1 MRISTDLRH
10 ETVAFSHI
18 EGVVR
23 SGVREWAESVLY
35 PYKGREM
42 RGKNAKKVFVLAFY
56 GKAPM
61 IEAKTENIGGNNEE
75 SKLGNRCD
83 RARFDGLR
91 R

>member
-1 MRISTDLRH
+1 
-10 ETVAFSHI
+10 
-18 EGVVR
+18 
-23 SGVREWAESVLY
+23 
-35 PYKGREM
+35 M

-56 GKAPM
+56 GKTPM

-83 RARFDGLR
+83 SNRFDGLR

>member
-1 MRISTDLRH
+1 M
-10 ETVAFSHI
+10 
-18 EGVVR
+18 
-23 SGVREWAESVLY
+23 REWAKFVLY

-42 RGKNAKKVFVLAFY
+42 REKSAKKVFVLAFY

-61 IEAKTENIGGNNEE
+61 IEAKTENIRGNNEE

-83 RARFDGLR
+83 NARFDGLR